1 MDGPAL
7 SKRKVIP
14 IFALAHFSH
23 HLCTGSL
30 VPLLPL
36 IRISFGLEYF
46 QSGVLV
52 SAFGLAYGFGGPPV
66 AWLADRV
73 SRRLLI
79 ATGLVGVSLTAM
91 AVGVCQSYY
100 QLIVLLVLMGLLG
113 ASYHASASSLL
124 SSILSSQE
132 RGRSLG
138 LHIVGGASAF
148 LLTPVLAGTIASL
161 ASWDWAFI
169 LLSFPALFVAAM
181 VAIVVR
187 KPEAMVMKAMMNQS
201 KERTPLLE
209 VGRTLGGI
217 VVVAIALQVV
227 SSAFSSY
234 LPLFLAD
241 VHGIDPALAGM
252 LGGVAIGTAV
262 FGAPVGGALSDRF
275 GRKPVIV
282 ASLVGTGP
290 LIYLVAVLGY
300 GPALFGAM
308 ALYGFL
314 MSMRMA
320 PMESLIADVVP
331 MNRRATV
338 LGIYYFL
345 SQKTAGVA
353 TPLVGRVIDAI
364 GPSSTFIL
372 LAALATLVALLILL
386 FRRRL

>member
-161 ASWDWAFI
+161 ASWNWAFI

-181 VAIVVR
+181 VAIVLR

-345 SQKTAGVA
+345 SQETAGVA

>member
-1 MDGPAL
+1 MVGTAL

-14 IFALAHFSH
+14 VFALAHFSH

-46 QSGVLV
+46 QSGLLV

-79 ATGLVGVSLTAM
+79 ATGLIGVSLTAM
-91 AVGVCQSYY
+91 AVGLCQSYY
-100 QLIVLLVLMGLLG
+100 QLIALLVLMGLLG
-113 ASYHASASSLL
+113 ASYHAPASSLL
-124 SSILSSQE
+124 SSMLSSQE

-138 LHIVGGASAF
+138 FHIVGGSAAF
-148 LLTPVLAGTIASL
+148 LVTPVLAGVIASL
-161 ASWDWAFI
+161 AGWNWAFI
-169 LLSFPALFVAAM
+169 LLSLPALFVAAT

-187 KPEAMVMKAMMNQS
+187 QPEAVVMKAMMGQTKGTTS
-201 KERTPLLE
+201 LVE
-209 VGRTLGGI
+209 VGRALGGI
-217 VVVAIALQVV
+217 VVVAVALQVV

-241 VHGIDPALAGM
+241 AHGVDPALAGM
-252 LGGVAIGTAV
+252 LGGLAIGTGV
-262 FGAPVGGALSDRF
+262 FGAPIGGALSDRI
-275 GRKPVIV
+275 GRKPVIL

-308 ALYGFL
+308 ALYGVL

-331 MNRRATV
+331 LNRRATV

-345 SQKTAGVA
+345 AQETAGVA

-364 GPSSTFIL
+364 GPSSTFVL
-372 LAALATLVALLILL
+372 LAAVATLVTLLILL
-386 FRRRL
+386 FRRRI

>member
-345 SQKTAGVA
+345 SQETAGVA

>member
-161 ASWDWAFI
+161 ASWNWAFI

-345 SQKTAGVA
+345 SQETAGVA

>member
-1 MDGPAL
+1 
-7 SKRKVIP
+7 VIP

-161 ASWDWAFI
+161 ASWNWAFI

-345 SQKTAGVA
+345 SQETAGVA